1 MHNSLG
7 WHVCVCVYVACPVRH
22 SLMYARVQ
30 VFPVVFSASLF
41 VFEASL
47 LVSEWVFVFMY
58 ECTHVWMYPWPFPI
72 ITAILCTSFS
82 CSVLQT
88 WKHDTLNPDLKPLH
102 SKPLCVTLNPKPWT
116 PNPLFNRFLLFA
128 QTLNSKKEAVNPV
141 CTPSALFHL
150 FYNSTLFHNYTPHY
164 RVCVCVCVC
173 LSLSLARSPSLSLSR
188 SFSFSLASLRVY
200 VHACVCVGV
209 CVCAWVCA
217 CASVCVSMSVSVS
230 VSVCACDVCVCE
242 CVCVCV

>member
-1 MHNSLG
+1 MPCAAFPYVCPSSSFPCCFFCLSLCI
-7 WHVCVCVYVACPVRH
+7 WSV
-22 SLMYARVQ
+22 
-30 VFPVVFSASLF
+30 
-41 VFEASL
+41 
-47 LVSEWVFVFMY
+47 LVGVWMSI
-58 ECTHVWMYPWPFPI
+58 CIHVWMYACMNVSMTLPYHHSKVS
-72 ITAILCTSFS
+72 LRTSFS

-88 WKHDTLNPDLKPLH
+88 WKHNTLNPDLKPLH

-128 QTLNSKKEAVNPV
+128 QTLNSKKEAVNAV